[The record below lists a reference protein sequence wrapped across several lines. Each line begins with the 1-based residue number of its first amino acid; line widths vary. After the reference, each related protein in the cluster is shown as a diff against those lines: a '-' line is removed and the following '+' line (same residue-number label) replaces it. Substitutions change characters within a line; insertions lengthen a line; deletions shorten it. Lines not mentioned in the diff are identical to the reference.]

1 MIAVNGGSDKVREV
15 EGVAQEV
22 MRDNNNEKQRSY
34 TGRVA
39 ENSVFLPKVPESNFS
54 RQVFQ
59 TV

>member
-1 MIAVNGGSDKVREV
+1 MNGGSDKVREV

-22 MRDNNNEKQRSY
+22 RDNNNEKQRRSY
-34 TGRVA
+34 TGRVD
-39 ENSVFLPKVPESNFS
+39 ENSVVLPKVPESNFS

>member
-1 MIAVNGGSDKVREV
+1 MNGGSDKVREV

-22 MRDNNNEKQRSY
+22 MRDNNNEKQRRSY
-34 TGRVA
+34 TGRVD

>member
-1 MIAVNGGSDKVREV
+1 MNGGSDKVREV

-22 MRDNNNEKQRSY
+22 MRDNNNEKQRRSY
-34 TGRVA
+34 TGRVD
-39 ENSVFLPKVPESNFS
+39 ENCFLPKVPESNFS